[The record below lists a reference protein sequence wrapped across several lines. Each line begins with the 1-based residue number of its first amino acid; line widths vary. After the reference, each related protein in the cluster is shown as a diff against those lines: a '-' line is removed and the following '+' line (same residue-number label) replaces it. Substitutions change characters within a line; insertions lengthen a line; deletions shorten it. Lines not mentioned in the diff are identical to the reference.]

1 MKYSA
6 GMMSVPFLF
15 LETRKTA
22 QKHCEG
28 LQPDAIKRLVLDEN
42 IYQMKSLYR
51 AERYVNVILRRLDS
65 LPVELIRPIAYGDLA
80 EAKLLTLLSIMQNDR
95 LFFEFMYEAFR
106 PQLLMGSTYFED
118 KEPNLF
124 FANMALQ
131 SDIVSSW
138 ADTTVVHL
146 KQCYIRI
153 LFEAGLLDSIKPPRR
168 IRKGYLPEPIRNM
181 LFDANL
187 HAYLFCL
194 TGEQ

>member
-22 QKHCEG
+22 HKCCEG
-28 LQPDAIKRLVLDEN
+28 LQPDAIKRQVLDEN

-65 LPVELIRPIAYGDLA
+65 LPAELIRHIAYGDLT
-80 EAKLLTLLSIMQNDR
+80 EAKLLTLLTIMRNDR

-106 PQLLMGSTYFED
+106 PQLLMGSASFED
-118 KEPNLF
+118 KELSLF
-124 FANMALQ
+124 FANKALQ
-131 SDIVSSW
+131 SSIVFSW
-138 ADTTVVHL
+138 AETTVSHL
-146 KQCYIRI
+146 KRYYIRV
-153 LFEAGLLDSIKPPRR
+153 LYEAGLLESVKPPRR
-168 IRKGYLPEPIRNM
+168 IHKGYLSESIRSM
-181 LFDANL
+181 LFEAKL
-187 HAYLFCL
+187 QTYLFCL